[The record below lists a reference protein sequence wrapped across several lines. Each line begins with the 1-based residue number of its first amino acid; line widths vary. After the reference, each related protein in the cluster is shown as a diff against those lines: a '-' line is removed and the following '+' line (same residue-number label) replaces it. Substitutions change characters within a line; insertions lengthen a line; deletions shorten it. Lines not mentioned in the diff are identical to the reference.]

1 MVNINPTPYSKH
13 NLDGPASYNGGT
25 FQSAN
30 AAVAG
35 CSGQS
40 CNSLAAKSVFAE
52 PVNNCAASAGLPAL
66 ASNGIGAL
74 SSSLGKLAGGLSKM
88 IGGRKRKGKSRKGKK
103 SKGKGRKGKSTKGK
117 SRKGKS
123 TKSKRSKVHRKQ
135 TKRRQ
140 HSSKKRRR
148 YHRTKKVM
156 HGGAQMM
163 SNICHSAG
171 HSIGPVA
178 STSSKPTE
186 VGLAAGHFTPY
197 TKTQNN

>member
-1 MVNINPTPYSKH
+1 MANSNPIPYSKH
-13 NLDGPASYNGGT
+13 NLDSPASYNGGT

-52 PVNNCAASAGLPAL
+52 PVNNCALSNSKGLPAL
-66 ASNGIGAL
+66 ASNAGGAL
-74 SSSLGKLAGGLSKM
+74 TSSLSKLAGGLSKM
-88 IGGRKRKGKSRKGKK
+88 IGGRKTRKRKGKK
-103 SKGKGRKGKSTKGK
+103 SKGKKSKGKK
-117 SRKGKS
+117 SKHIKS
-123 TKSKRSKVHRKQ
+123 KSSKRSKVHRKQ
-135 TKRRQ
+135 TKHR
-140 HSSKKRRR
+140 HHNSKKRRR

-156 HGGAQMM
+156 HGGKQMM

-171 HSIGPVA
+171 HSIGPVT
-178 STSSKPTE
+178 TSLKPNE